1 MSEQKS
7 DPWQESLHAK
17 VDRIGEIVSQAL
29 EKWGNAEE
37 NPAIRQAA
45 ENFNPQKVVSEIDE
59 ICSEISTWHI
69 EEHNKI
75 IKDVCKEIEIKPDP
89 WLIGVNAKWLWCE
102 ALSEIKQLEAALERL
117 KKQMSATADY
127 LETHTGLWG
136 VTKNFVKG
144 AVEGYLFP
152 LKALYDTAKNVLSG
166 LEDPEW
172 EQIRDG
178 LVSAITDV
186 EAAEERLSQVLAAKC
201 VSRYNDKT
209 VGALKDIENSL
220 LQSKVQPAP
229 SIFKRIFWGIIKLAF
244 LAALIL
250 SGLVLLKKIGVF

>member
-17 VDRIGEIVSQAL
+17 VDRIGEIVSQAV
-29 EKWGNAEE
+29 EEWGNAEE

-136 VTKNFVKG
+136 GDEKFCQRGCGGLPVSFKG
-144 AVEGYLFP
+144 ALRYCEECIERIGGSRMGT
-152 LKALYDTAKNVLSG
+152 DTR
-166 LEDPEW
+166 W
-172 EQIRDG
+172 
-178 LVSAITDV
+178 
-186 EAAEERLSQVLAAKC
+186 
-201 VSRYNDKT
+201 SRVRNY
-209 VGALKDIENSL
+209 
-220 LQSKVQPAP
+220 
-229 SIFKRIFWGIIKLAF
+229 RC
-244 LAALIL
+244 
-250 SGLVLLKKIGVF
+250 